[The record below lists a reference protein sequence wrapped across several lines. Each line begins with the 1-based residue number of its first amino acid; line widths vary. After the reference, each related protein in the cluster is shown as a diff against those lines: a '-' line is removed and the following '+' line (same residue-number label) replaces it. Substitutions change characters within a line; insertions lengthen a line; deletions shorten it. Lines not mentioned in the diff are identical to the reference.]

1 MENINILGYTLR
13 SELTALEE
21 SLEAVRSELN
31 NTGRAPNQELLIF
44 NRVPKVGSQ
53 TILTLLNKLSWRN
66 NFTAYKDDDQVVR
79 QFGET
84 TVVRKLN

>member
-21 SLEAVRSELN
+21 SFETVRSELN
-31 NTGRAPNQELLIF
+31 NTGRATNQELLIF